1 MAIVDVV
8 SGIVKSSLGVV
19 GSRFG
24 ERAMKE
30 LIEVSCHADVDP
42 KLSCEVMAQYGGLLM
57 DAIEAQ
63 TAANRPQFVT
73 FQHESDDG
81 ALMIYA
87 ATPDVAQRQGFRV
100 QNRRTKMF
108 SIVMPLSCDLAKRIS
123 REVLGDKQT
132 VTFCPE
138 PDDCDQTT
146 ISDL

>member
-1 MAIVDVV
+1 MVDVV
-8 SGIVKSSLGVV
+8 SGIVKSSLVVV

-30 LIEVSCHADVDP
+30 LIEVSCHAGVDP
-42 KLSCEVMAQYGGLLM
+42 KLSCEVVAQYGGTLM

-63 TAANRPQFVT
+63 MAVHRPPYVT
-73 FQHESDDG
+73 FQHESNDG

-87 ATPDVAQRQGFRV
+87 ATPDVARRQGFRV
-100 QNRRTKMF
+100 QNRRAKMF
-108 SIVMPLSCDLAKRIS
+108 SIVMPLGCDLAKRIS
-123 REVLGDKQT
+123 REIQADKRT

-138 PDDCDQTT
+138 PDDCDQPT